1 MVNWWDMRK
10 PTNGLDLR
18 LDKKE
23 LTELLTTEYQR
34 LGSVL
39 SGDKSLMD
47 LIKLVEIELSRNTT
61 FTVMNLSS
69 FDLYDIDQLFWF
81 VCCFYFSKIISS
93 RLFKQIL
100 NKVCLFGPFLKF
112 NFCHPA
118 RAH

>member
-1 MVNWWDMRK
+1 MRK

-69 FDLYDIDQLFWF
+69 FDLL
-81 VCCFYFSKIISS
+81 
-93 RLFKQIL
+93 
-100 NKVCLFGPFLKF
+100 
-112 NFCHPA
+112 
-118 RAH
+118 